1 MNKELTYREAMM
13 IGDVEDSVKNNI
25 KDNYTSNYYGSTKN
39 ILGRFAQSMSKTS
52 WKKVVNLSKKDTTLY
67 SLVVEYDGLLMNI
80 NKHC

>member
-13 IGDVEDSVKNNI
+13 IGDVEDRVKNHI
-25 KDNYTSNYYGSTKN
+25 KDNYPSNYYGSTKN
-39 ILGRFAQSMSKTS
+39 ILGRFAHSMSKTS

-67 SLVVEYDGLLMNI
+67 SLVVEYDDLLMNI